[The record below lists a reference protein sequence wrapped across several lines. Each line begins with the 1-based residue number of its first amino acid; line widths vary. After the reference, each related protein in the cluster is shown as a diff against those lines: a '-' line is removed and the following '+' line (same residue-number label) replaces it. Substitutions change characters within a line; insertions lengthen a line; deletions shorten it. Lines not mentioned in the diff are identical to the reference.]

1 MLNYIIRKA
10 KSIENSPT
18 IILIHGYGSNAEDLF
33 SFKPYLPENYNIIAI
48 QAPITLS
55 YNSYAWYP
63 LYPKNDGTFDSKLE
77 DAWGAVNLLEKN
89 LDHLVDKYKLNK
101 KDLCLLGFSQG
112 SILSWAIAY
121 SRANKVR
128 RIIALSGFIHESIDK
143 TRILLPIAV
152 SVSAMIPAPPVG
164 SCPEITNIFFFLYI
178 FNIKILINII
188 YIIL

>member
-63 LYPKNDGTFDSKLE
+63 LYPKMMELLIL
-77 DAWGAVNLLEKN
+77 NL
-89 LDHLVDKYKLNK
+89 K
-101 KDLCLLGFSQG
+101 KHGVQ
-112 SILSWAIAY
+112 
-121 SRANKVR
+121 
-128 RIIALSGFIHESIDK
+128 
-143 TRILLPIAV
+143 
-152 SVSAMIPAPPVG
+152 
-164 SCPEITNIFFFLYI
+164 
-178 FNIKILINII
+178 
-188 YIIL
+188 